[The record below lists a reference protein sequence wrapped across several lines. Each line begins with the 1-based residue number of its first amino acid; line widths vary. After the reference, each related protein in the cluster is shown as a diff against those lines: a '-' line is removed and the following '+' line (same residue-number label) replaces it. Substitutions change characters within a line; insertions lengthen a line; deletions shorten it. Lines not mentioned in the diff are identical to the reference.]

1 VQDSDGDDDIV
12 GVMASRKIVSS
23 SPDFEET
30 VASDFEAPFGEL
42 SVDTTG
48 WEPGTHTV
56 KVIVLDSA
64 AQTDPVNLYETTG
77 KSYPVYLTVY
87 VRPREGAMFADSLV
101 AKIVD
106 EDSAVPTGA
115 VFSGFEASS
124 GVFEEGL
131 ASGLEMDSG
140 VLLTTGLFSLWNGG
154 DTGEG
159 QDNREKVW
167 RRVGD
172 VELEDRIT
180 GRSTE
185 DATALEFDVF
195 CENGQLEFE
204 YQFGSEEY
212 DEFVGSYNDAFMV
225 TVDGS
230 LVTFVPDCSSI
241 VAVNSVNNGNPAVS
255 MEPTNPFLYL
265 DDDEDIDPSVT
276 PENQYRQV
284 EYDGMTIRLVAHV
297 FLEPGTTHRIR
308 MVIADVNDGRLD
320 SGLFIAGSSVR
331 TIDPVP

>member
-1 VQDSDGDDDIV
+1 
-12 GVMASRKIVSS
+12 MASRKIVSS

-64 AQTDPVNLYETTG
+64 AQTDPVNLYETAG

-87 VRPREGAMFADSLV
+87 VRPREGAMFADALV

-255 MEPTNPFLYL
+255 MEPTNPHLYL